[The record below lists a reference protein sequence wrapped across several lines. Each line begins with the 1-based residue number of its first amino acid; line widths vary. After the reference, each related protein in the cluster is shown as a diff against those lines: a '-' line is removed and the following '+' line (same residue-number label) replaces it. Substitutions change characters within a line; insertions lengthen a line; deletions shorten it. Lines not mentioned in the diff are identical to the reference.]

1 MTLPLFFFHGLPS
14 TWSRFRFWYPAVPS
28 AQRVFEDT
36 SSLFT
41 DQWQTHQTAVSKHF
55 PPSGLH
61 LPLPMLIA
69 QGAEDAGELVGE
81 LQMPGHWGRKS
92 VRVWIRAF
100 FVVKE
105 NKRIN
110 EKKRIVWT
118 FASFVWIFPRLFHS
132 SDWNLYY
139 CNLNEKKNKKTEAQR
154 HVCTSHTFLCRC

>member
-1 MTLPLFFFHGLPS
+1 M
-14 TWSRFRFWYPAVPS
+14 
-28 AQRVFEDT
+28 FEDT

-61 LPLPMLIA
+61 LPLPVLIA

-110 EKKRIVWT
+110 EKR
-118 FASFVWIFPRLFHS
+118 
-132 SDWNLYY
+132 
-139 CNLNEKKNKKTEAQR
+139 KKNKELCGLLLHLFEFPLDYFTAQTGICII
-154 HVCTSHTFLCRC
+154 VI